1 MPDRCRIEATL
12 QFTRGTRACG
22 LMLRSDDDFE
32 KTYYIRLEPQAQRLV
47 FDLWPRQRA
56 EVPFMAELER
66 TVKLQ
71 ADVPVRLKVFIDGSV
86 GVVYVNGEVAMNVR
100 LYDLPAGNWGV
111 FVKEGEAGF
120 RNLSISTI

>member
-1 MPDRCRIEATL
+1 
-12 QFTRGTRACG
+12 
-22 LMLRSDDDFE
+22 
-32 KTYYIRLEPQAQRLV
+32 
-47 FDLWPRQRA
+47 
-56 EVPFMAELER
+56 MAELER